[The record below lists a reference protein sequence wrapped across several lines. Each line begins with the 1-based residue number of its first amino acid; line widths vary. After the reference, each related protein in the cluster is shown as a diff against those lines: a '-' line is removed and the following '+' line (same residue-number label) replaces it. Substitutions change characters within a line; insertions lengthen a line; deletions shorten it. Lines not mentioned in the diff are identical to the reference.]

1 MANITMSTSEVFDIH
16 HDIKDFCQ
24 ERGKEL
30 TSAKLKHDAP
40 VRSTSEEN
48 YQPNQLNPTRPRAAT
63 MDSSDTRRSG
73 GRASRS
79 KYMLVDN
86 PFFIIYIKKPILFF

>member
-48 YQPNQLNPTRPRAAT
+48 YQPNQPNQPNPTRPRAAT

-73 GRASRS
+73 RASRS
-79 KYMLVDN
+79 KYMLVGN
-86 PFFIIYIKKPILFF
+86 PFYIYIY